1 MIRLT
6 RKYQFAASHRLH
18 AERLSDEENR
28 DIFGKCNNPF
38 GHGHNYQLEV
48 SVRGEID
55 AISGCAVDTAA
66 LDRLVKDQVI
76 SPMHHA
82 NLNRDIAE
90 FAGIVPTSENLGIV
104 VDNRLRRAW
113 LNACPG
119 GPELETIRIY
129 ETERSIIELGKSPK
143 L

>member
-18 AERLSDEENR
+18 AEQLSDEENR
-28 DIFGKCNNPF
+28 DIFGKCNNQF

-55 AISGCAVDTAA
+55 AISGRAVDTSA
-66 LDRLVKDQVI
+66 LDWLVKDQVI

-90 FAGIVPTSENLGIV
+90 FARIVPTSENLGIV

-113 LNACPG
+113 RNAFPS

-129 ETERSIIELGKSPK
+129 ETERSSVELGKMT
-143 L
+143 